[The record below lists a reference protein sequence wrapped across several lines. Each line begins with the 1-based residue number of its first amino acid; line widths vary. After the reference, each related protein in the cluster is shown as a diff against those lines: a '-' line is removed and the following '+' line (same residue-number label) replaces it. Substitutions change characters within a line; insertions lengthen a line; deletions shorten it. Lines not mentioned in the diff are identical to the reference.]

1 MVGVTESTGSVNG
14 LNPRQMMVFN
24 LIRASTQEQGISKQD
39 MYSTL
44 KDRMS
49 QVEFE

>member
-1 MVGVTESTGSVNG
+1 MVGMNDNNASVNG

-24 LIRASTQEQGISKQD
+24 LIRASTLEQGISKQD
-39 MYSTL
+39 MFVTL

>member
-1 MVGVTESTGSVNG
+1 MVGVTENNASVNG

-24 LIRASTQEQGISKQD
+24 LIRASNLEQGISKQD
-39 MYSTL
+39 MLATL
-44 KDRMS
+44 KDRMA